1 MTARL
6 EENELLMY
14 EFFDHPRDKLDSA
27 LSKGTWSNLE
37 PEFLKQSSV
46 HEWEDITIFTKRCAT
61 YV

>member
-37 PEFLKQSSV
+37 PEFLKQ
-46 HEWEDITIFTKRCAT
+46 
-61 YV
+61 Y